1 MGMFDENLFGEMY
14 DVAFKEMKENF
25 KEPGVYMALLATF
38 GKEKTEWFLKTWN
51 ML

>member
-1 MGMFDENLFGEMY
+1 MEMFDEDLFQKIY

-38 GKEKTEWFLKTWN
+38 GKEKTELFLNTWEKI
-51 ML
+51 